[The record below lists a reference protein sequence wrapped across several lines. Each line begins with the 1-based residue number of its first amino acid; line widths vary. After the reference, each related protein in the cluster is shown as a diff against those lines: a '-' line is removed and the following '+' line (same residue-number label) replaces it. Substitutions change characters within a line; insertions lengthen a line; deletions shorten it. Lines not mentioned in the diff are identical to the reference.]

1 MKIFLYNEHAIKNT
15 PAKTRADTVTISM
28 RDWHR
33 GTATTKLGE
42 EQHTMPKPSL
52 ALCSWLGRQIGR
64 ASTAI

>member
-15 PAKTRADTVTISM
+15 PAKPRADTVTISM

-33 GTATTKLGE
+33 CTATTELGE
-42 EQHTMPKPSL
+42 EQRTMPEPSP
-52 ALCSWLGRQIGR
+52 ALRKRAGQVGR